1 MAGSLAL
8 SRPSP
13 PSSHVSLAMVV
24 LASAQRAADR
34 KQGKKKDDAKPQ
46 MERKSHASMLNLLKK
61 RESAK
66 KNQQYT
72 QDKIEK
78 MFKVFD
84 INDDGT
90 VSRSEFVA
98 ALTRTNGGKNTY
110 ALTQDHAEALF
121 DEMDEDGNG
130 SVDPEEF
137 AKKWAEFNATYG
149 TARILQANQGIA
161 RRLPTFIKRRSS
173 KSLD

>member
-1 MAGSLAL
+1 M
-8 SRPSP
+8 
-13 PSSHVSLAMVV
+13 
-24 LASAQRAADR
+24 LASAKRAADR
-34 KQGKKKDDAKPQ
+34 KGGKKVGDEKPPVGD
-46 MERKSHASMLNLLKK
+46 EKPRRSSMLDLLKK

-78 MFKVFD
+78 WFKAFD

-98 ALTRTNGGKNTY
+98 ALTRTNGGKNNF

-149 TARILQANQGIA
+149 TARILQGNKSIN
-161 RRLPTFIKRRSS
+161 RRLPTFLRRSS
-173 KSLD
+173 SKAVDE